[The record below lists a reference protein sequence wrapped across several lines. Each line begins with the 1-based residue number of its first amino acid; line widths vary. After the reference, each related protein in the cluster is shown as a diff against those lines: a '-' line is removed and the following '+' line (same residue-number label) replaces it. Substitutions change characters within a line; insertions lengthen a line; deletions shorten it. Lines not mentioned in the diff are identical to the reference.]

1 MEEPSPHSLTSGGL
15 VGVKNPVNGA
25 IHGVYFYLCSPF
37 LGNIGLCSFF
47 GKSDFIPTLS
57 PHLLYK
63 DG

>member
-1 MEEPSPHSLTSGGL
+1 MAEPSPHSLTSGGL
-15 VGVKNPVNGA
+15 VGVKIPREWRHSRGL
-25 IHGVYFYLCSPF
+25 FFPLLPF
-37 LGNIGLCSFF
+37 LGKIGLCSCL